1 VNPIVR
7 GVLVLLL
14 LLSVTDV
21 AQAGSLDSKW
31 YRQIHERWHSST
43 LDPVMNGASKAGE
56 ASAGIA
62 LCLAGETFGKKR
74 EKDSAKLAA
83 MAQGGSGLVVE
94 GLKGMVNRSRPD
106 GDESGRWN
114 SSFPSG
120 HATGAFSLATVVA
133 AKYRK
138 LAIPAYLGATVIGLS
153 RIYLGRHYPSD
164 VAAGAALGVASG
176 ILVIKFQGP
185 ILRFE
190 L

>member
-21 AQAGSLDSKW
+21 AQAESLDSKW
-31 YRQIHERWHSST
+31 YRQIHERWLSST

-56 ASAGIA
+56 ASAGMA

-83 MAQGGSGLVVE
+83 MALGGSGLVVE

>member
-1 VNPIVR
+1 M
-7 GVLVLLL
+7 
-14 LLSVTDV
+14 
-21 AQAGSLDSKW
+21 K
-31 YRQIHERWHSST
+31 
-43 LDPVMNGASKAGE
+43 GASKAGE
-56 ASAGIA
+56 ASAGMA
-62 LCLAGETFGKKR
+62 LCLVGETFGKKR
-74 EKDSAKLAA
+74 EKDSAKLTAIA
-83 MAQGGSGLVVE
+83 LGGSGLVVE
-94 GLKGMVNRSRPD
+94 GLKGMVNRTRPD

-133 AKYRK
+133 ARYRK